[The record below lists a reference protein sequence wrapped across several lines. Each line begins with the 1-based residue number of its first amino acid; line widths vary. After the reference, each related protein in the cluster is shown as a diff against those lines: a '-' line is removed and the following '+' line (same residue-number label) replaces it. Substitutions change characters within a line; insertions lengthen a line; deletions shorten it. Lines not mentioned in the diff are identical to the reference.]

1 MVRSLIR
8 DPVACLASNN
18 KTTGT
23 FQVHQKRK
31 NACTCMHSVHQNK
44 KWGNAIGA
52 RSPAR
57 GMQAPPP
64 AGTVAARKGWG
75 RGSVRQRPA
84 ESAAPAHIHSCSNP
98 SLSSENRPVCGNRI
112 ALDRTTLRRQLAGP
126 ALLAYHRA
134 GRVGEILSRASR
146 QIIRRRARS
155 RYTKKGKM
163 HARACIPF
171 TRTKNGETRS
181 ERDRRRAA
189 CKRRHQREP

>member
-126 ALLAYHRA
+126 NIEGCPQTGREEIKSARRAKRLWGGRA
-134 GRVGEILSRASR
+134 GGR
-146 QIIRRRARS
+146 
-155 RYTKKGKM
+155 
-163 HARACIPF
+163 
-171 TRTKNGETRS
+171 TR
-181 ERDRRRAA
+181 
-189 CKRRHQREP
+189 